1 MDVLVCH
8 LKEDIIIGMNE
19 LWEGIVFKITGKLKE
34 QNYTEIFLLL
44 IDQKEASF
52 IRKKKYLVENNP
64 ILQSI

>member
-1 MDVLVCH
+1 MLVCH

>member
-44 IDQKEASF
+44 IDQKEAYF